1 MLGSIQAQV
10 RLCQVPAIACFV
22 AYCLLNPMRMK
33 TRDSR
38 ISTKCDG
45 AAALAR
51 IRENQRRSRERRKEY
66 TQYLEQRLGSFERL
80 GVAATQEVQ
89 EAGRKVAR
97 ENVLLRSLLMVC
109 GVTEEQTQEYLQSH
123 TGDISAV
130 ESSAATISRLLRPS
144 SDRPMDS
151 YISHTPLAELDPGVV
166 KYVPPKSRTKE
177 QLETER
183 LSTTCPNTPEF
194 VPEAHQS
201 GGDTGIGQFSSCEDA
216 ATLIASLGDHP
227 NIRDVRSQLGCDS
240 ESTCI
245 VKNMSI
251 FEILDK
257 V

>member
-1 MLGSIQAQV
+1 
-10 RLCQVPAIACFV
+10 
-22 AYCLLNPMRMK
+22 MK
-33 TRDSR
+33 TRVSR
-38 ISTKCDG
+38 TLTKCDD

-51 IRENQRRSRERRKEY
+51 TRENQRRSRERRKEY
-66 TQYLEQRLGSFERL
+66 IQYLEQRLRSFERL

-97 ENVLLRSLLMVC
+97 ENVLLRSLLMLC
-109 GVTEEQTQEYLQSH
+109 GVTEEQTQEYLQSQ

-130 ESSAATISRLLRPS
+130 ESSAATTSRLLRPS

-151 YISHTPLAELDPGVV
+151 YISHTPLAELDPDGV
-166 KYVPPKSRTKE
+166 KYSPLKSGTKE
-177 QLETER
+177 DDLETER
-183 LSTTCPNTPEF
+183 LSTPCLNKPET

-201 GGDTGIGQFSSCEDA
+201 GENTGIGQFSLCEDA

-227 NIRDVRSQLGCDS
+227 NIRDVRAQLGCGP

-257 V
+257 VQK